1 MRNNQIHNRP
11 YLKDIRRE
19 LRKEPTEAE
28 AFLWKILR
36 GKNIN
41 GRKFRRQHSIE
52 NYIVDF
58 YCAEEKLVIELD
70 GKIHLNQK
78 EMDFERDKQL
88 KELGYNVLR
97 FENER
102 VFRELEKVVCIIEA
116 NFKTINK
123 FGSELT
129 PPLEYGEG

>member
-1 MRNNQIHNRP
+1 MRNNQVHNRP

-19 LRKEPTEAE
+19 WRKEPTEAE

-36 GKNIN
+36 GKSIS

-70 GKIHLNQK
+70 EKIHLNQK
-78 EMDFERDKQL
+78 EMDFDRDKRL
-88 KELGYNVLR
+88 KELGYTVLR

-102 VFRELEKVVCIIEA
+102 VFRDLENVVSIIEGH
-116 NFKTINK
+116 FKSITK
-123 FGSELT
+123 FERKEAILG
-129 PPLEYGEG
+129 

>member
-78 EMDFERDKQL
+78 EMDFERDKRL

-123 FGSELT
+123 FGSERT
-129 PPLEYGEG
+129 PLLE

>member
-1 MRNNQIHNRP
+1 MRNNQVHNRP

-78 EMDFERDKQL
+78 EMDFERDKRL

-116 NFKTINK
+116 NFKAINK
-123 FGSELT
+123 LGS
-129 PPLEYGEG
+129 

>member
-78 EMDFERDKQL
+78 EMDFERDKRL

-116 NFKTINK
+116 NLKTINK

-129 PPLEYGEG
+129 PPLE

>member
-1 MRNNQIHNRP
+1 MNKFSG
-11 YLKDIRRE
+11 YLRF
-19 LRKEPTEAE
+19 
-28 AFLWKILR
+28 FLMLVIMFAVIPVYAALHCSQC

-78 EMDFERDKQL
+78 EMDFERDKRL

-129 PPLEYGEG
+129 PPLE

>member
-78 EMDFERDKQL
+78 EMDFERDKRL

-116 NFKTINK
+116 NFKIINK

-129 PPLEYGEG
+129 PPLE

>member
-78 EMDFERDKQL
+78 EMDFERDKRL

-129 PPLEYGEG
+129 PPLE

>member
-1 MRNNQIHNRP
+1 M
-11 YLKDIRRE
+11 KDIRRE

-58 YCAEEKLVIELD
+58 CCAEEKLVIELD

-78 EMDFERDKQL
+78 EMDFERDKRL

-129 PPLEYGEG
+129 PPLE

>member
-1 MRNNQIHNRP
+1 MRNNQVHNRP
-11 YLKDIRRE
+11 YLKDLRRE

-36 GKNIN
+36 GKNIS

-52 NYIVDF
+52 NYIVNF

-70 GKIHLNQK
+70 GKINLNQK
-78 EMDFERDKQL
+78 EMDFERDKRL

-116 NFKTINK
+116 NFKTVNK
-123 FGSELT
+123 FGSERT
-129 PPLEYGEG
+129 PLLE